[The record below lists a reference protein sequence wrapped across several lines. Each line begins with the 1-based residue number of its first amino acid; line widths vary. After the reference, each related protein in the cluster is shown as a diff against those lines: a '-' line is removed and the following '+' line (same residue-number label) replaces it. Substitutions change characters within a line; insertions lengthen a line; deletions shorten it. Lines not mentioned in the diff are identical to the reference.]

1 MAMNKM
7 TMEGTP
13 KHGEETHTHDHT
25 KWYIGTII
33 ALFFLT
39 AVTVFV
45 AGIDFGSNF
54 VNLMI
59 AMAIATVKA
68 SLVVLFFMHLRWEKG
83 MNAIVFLSSI
93 FFVGVFMVFTFMDIN
108 TRVHIEAAGPT
119 EPGASAGYEPIPMP
133 MYVGNVSNG
142 SAEAS
147 PNGEQGNGEP
157 GNGAADS
164 SGDAGDTPRD

>member
-1 MAMNKM
+1 MSLEKQ

-13 KHGEETHTHDHT
+13 HHGEETHTHDHT

-39 AVTVFV
+39 AVTVIV

-83 MNAIVFLSSI
+83 MNAIVFLSSV
-93 FFVGVFMVFTFMDIN
+93 FFVGVFMIFIFMDIN
-108 TRVHIEAAGPT
+108 TRTNIEAAGPS
-119 EPGASAGYEPIPMP
+119 EPGASAGFEPSPIP
-133 MYVGNVSNG
+133 MYVGN
-142 SAEAS
+142 APAS
-147 PNGEQGNGEP
+147 NGEP
-157 GNGAADS
+157 AGEEEPAA
-164 SGDAGDTPRD
+164 APAP

>member
-1 MAMNKM
+1 MTLEKQ

-33 ALFFLT
+33 ALFILT
-39 AVTVFV
+39 AITVYV
-45 AGIDFGSNF
+45 AGFDFGSNF

-83 MNAIVFLSSI
+83 INAIVFLSSI
-93 FFVGVFMVFTFMDIN
+93 FFVGVFMVFTFLDIN
-108 TRVHIEAAGPT
+108 TRVAIEPVGPT
-119 EPGASAGYEPIPMP
+119 EPGASEGFTPAPMP
-133 MYVGNVSNG
+133 MYVGAGAGSSDASTEEDTAAGSEEAAESSN
-142 SAEAS
+142 
-147 PNGEQGNGEP
+147 
-157 GNGAADS
+157 
-164 SGDAGDTPRD
+164 

>member
-1 MAMNKM
+1 MSMEKQ

-25 KWYIGTII
+25 KYYIATII
-33 ALFFLT
+33 ALFVLT

-83 MNAIVFLSSI
+83 MNAIVFLSSV
-93 FFVGVFMVFTFMDIN
+93 FFVGVFMVFTFIDIN
-108 TRVHIEAAGPT
+108 SRVLIEASAPT
-119 EPGASAGYEPIPMP
+119 EPGASAGFEPTPMP
-133 MYVGNVSNG
+133 MYVGNTAAASDQATPTPEAG
-142 SAEAS
+142 SATGEAA
-147 PNGEQGNGEP
+147 PQ
-157 GNGAADS
+157 
-164 SGDAGDTPRD
+164 